1 MPHVLYQAFL
11 SIFYRGGVMLATL
24 TGLWV
29 QGQERP
35 NVLIAFADDWGRF
48 ASAYQDQGPY
58 SGLNRLLSTPT
69 FDRVAQEGVLF
80 QNAFVTAPSCT
91 PCRSSLLSGQYFWR
105 TGQGAILQGARWD
118 ASIPTFPLLLGKAGY
133 HLGETYKVWTPGSP
147 ADAPYGAGR
156 HAFEKAGRKFNQ
168 FSQQVTRMVDKG
180 MAVSKAKHAL
190 YDEVLANFNDFLDA
204 RPDSKPFCY
213 WFGPTLVH
221 RKWTKGSGK
230 RLWGLD
236 PDQLEGHMPPFLP
249 DVAEVREDM
258 ADYFGEIQAFDAA
271 LGLILKRL
279 EELGELDRTVVIIS
293 GDHGPP
299 GFPHGK
305 CNLYDFGVGVPLAIH
320 WPGQPGGRKLEDFVN
335 LMDLAP
341 TVLELAGVDVPSV
354 MTGKSLVP
362 QLQSEASGWIDP
374 SRNWVV
380 TGRERHVAAARSGN
394 VGYPQRAIRT
404 EDFLYIVNF
413 QPDRWPM
420 GDPLHRLSD
429 DLPTSEQLRQNTFA
443 TFADMDASPTK
454 GWIFEHRE
462 DPRWAE
468 HLQRAFGKRPFVE
481 LYDVSKDPHQIHNVA
496 NENSYA
502 RIQGKMH
509 EQLMAVLRDSLD
521 PRVIEHPVRYE
532 APPYAGDGKE
542 R

>member
-1 MPHVLYQAFL
+1 MP
-11 SIFYRGGVMLATL
+11 
-24 TGLWV
+24 
-29 QGQERP
+29 GQIV
-35 NVLIAFADDWGRF
+35 N
-48 ASAYQDQGPY
+48 
-58 SGLNRLLSTPT
+58 
-69 FDRVAQEGVLF
+69 
-80 QNAFVTAPSCT
+80 
-91 PCRSSLLSGQYFWR
+91 
-105 TGQGAILQGARWD
+105 
-118 ASIPTFPLLLGKAGY
+118 PLLL
-133 HLGETYKVWTPGSP
+133 V
-147 ADAPYGAGR
+147 
-156 HAFEKAGRKFNQ
+156 
-168 FSQQVTRMVDKG
+168 
-180 MAVSKAKHAL
+180 
-190 YDEVLANFNDFLDA
+190 
-204 RPDSKPFCY
+204 C
-213 WFGPTLVH
+213 PTLVH

-354 MTGKSLVP
+354 MPGKSPVP
-362 QLQSEASGWIDP
+362 QLQMKHPAGSILPKLGGH
-374 SRNWVV
+374 RK
-380 TGRERHVAAARSGN
+380 ERHVAAA
-394 VGYPQRAIRT
+394 IRQCRLPSAPFERRT
-404 EDFLYIVNF
+404 LYIVNF

-429 DLPTSEQLRQNTFA
+429 TPTSEQLRQNTFA

-454 GWIFEHRE
+454 GWIFEHRKITLG
-462 DPRWAE
+462 RTQSG
-468 HLQRAFGKRPFVE
+468 HQRPFGSMMCRRTPIRSQRGKREF
-481 LYDVSKDPHQIHNVA
+481 LRPHP
-496 NENSYA
+496 
-502 RIQGKMH
+502 GKMH
-509 EQLMAVLRDSLD
+509 EQLMAVLR
-521 PRVIEHPVRYE
+521 
-532 APPYAGDGKE
+532 
-542 R
+542 